1 MDIVDTVTY
10 DPDEASPE
18 EVRQAFV
25 NLLDPEIKEARLVVR
40 ALIGM
45 CGWEDLSQDHDAV
58 IDAKHNSLRNVILQ
72 IKKQLNMKPI
82 EAVEPEGEEEYE

>member
-10 DPDEASPE
+10 DPDEATPE

-25 NLLDPEIKEARLVVR
+25 NLLDPEIKEARLVIR
-40 ALIGM
+40 AITGM
-45 CGWEDLSQDHDAV
+45 CGWEDLSQDHEAV
-58 IDAKHNSLRNVILQ
+58 IDAKHNALRNVVLQ

-82 EAVEPEGEEEYE
+82 VEIEGEEYE